1 MISYEP
7 LFQTMREK
15 GITSYRLFKL
25 GFPQSNYYAIKRGEN
40 ISTHTVNELCRIL
53 DCNVADI
60 MTYIDK
66 KQGRSHC
73 PALFSL
79 DNKRRF
85 LPTFRSR
92 GPKDVRRPPASVT
105 HWLAALT

>member
-1 MISYEP
+1 MKK
-7 LFQTMREK
+7 K

-60 MTYIDK
+60 MTYVNEDM
-66 KQGRSHC
+66 
-73 PALFSL
+73 
-79 DNKRRF
+79 
-85 LPTFRSR
+85 
-92 GPKDVRRPPASVT
+92 
-105 HWLAALT
+105 